1 METSKSRLGF
11 YFKFRIIH
19 VVPSRVKMEE
29 LVCQHNME
37 NHFRTSV
44 CVLKNFSATTAKVS
58 KSCKINWLISL
69 YCRMSSF
76 QPFKWYSCRNKH
88 RKWQFSSFYPC
99 IFWSRTLQRFT
110 YSLRRIQLH
119 TSHSCKDTTFFFC
132 RFRCRLFLRGREVV
146 FVGLWSTAVPW
157 DLEENQSL

>member
-1 METSKSRLGF
+1 
-11 YFKFRIIH
+11 
-19 VVPSRVKMEE
+19 MEE
-29 LVCQHNME
+29 LVCPHNIK

-69 YCRMSSF
+69 YCRMRSF
-76 QPFKWYSCRNKH
+76 QPFKWYSCRNKQL
-88 RKWQFSSFYPC
+88 KWQFSSFYPC

-119 TSHSCKDTTFFFC
+119 TSHSCKDTTFFFLPFQVLVVPS
-132 RFRCRLFLRGREVV
+132 RQRSGVRWFMVNSSTLEFGRESRFVV
-146 FVGLWSTAVPW
+146 RFFWFTAVSW
-157 DLEENQSL
+157 DVEENQGL